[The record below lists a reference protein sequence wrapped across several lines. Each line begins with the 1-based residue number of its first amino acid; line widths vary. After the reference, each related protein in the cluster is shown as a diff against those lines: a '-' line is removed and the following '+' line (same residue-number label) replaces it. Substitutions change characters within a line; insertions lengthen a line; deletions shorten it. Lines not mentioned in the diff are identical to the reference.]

1 MDMPCRSIREG
12 GVGMT
17 DETKSIIEDLKRI
30 KDNIGYWKRLEK
42 EATKRLAESILAEKE
57 LR

>member
-1 MDMPCRSIREG
+1 
-12 GVGMT
+12 MT